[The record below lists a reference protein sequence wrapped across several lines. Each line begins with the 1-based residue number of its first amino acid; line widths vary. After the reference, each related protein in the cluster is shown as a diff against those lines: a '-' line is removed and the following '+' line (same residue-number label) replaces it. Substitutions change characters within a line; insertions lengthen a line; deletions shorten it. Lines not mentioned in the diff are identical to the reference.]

1 MAEEREKRDIRQEV
15 TERVIA
21 AMENGTAPWQCP
33 HEGGPRSGP
42 VNAVTGKPYTG
53 GNHIWLAMVQPTADP
68 RWATFAQAKAAGWMV
83 KKGEHGVPIEV
94 WKTYEKQDTVDLSKR
109 TEKERTTLQKA
120 GISDGQEIT
129 EQKRFAKTYTV
140 FHASQIEGIPPLE
153 MDPEAVHAFDL
164 HAVGEKLFDKTAQS
178 APVHFDSPGRGF
190 YSPKRDEIHLSPK
203 DQFLDAGHLYATAAH
218 EIAHS
223 TMHPSRLNRERYQEW
238 EQGTA
243 GDKTLSAKEELR
255 AEMASYMLSEKT
267 GIPHHPENH
276 ESYVAGWVSILRD
289 SKNELYQAARDAEK
303 IADYVIEQQK
313 LLDISAPEKTTQ
325 QEVLPA
331 LQAAKDAALPG
342 VAPRITVSPETVA
355 LADQIA
361 RVVRSAQAPQQE
373 VPPALQAVMGATLH
387 LNPADLIQ
395 FHKGNGE
402 FHTGIVLRE
411 VDNRDADK
419 SVFFQY
425 KEITPGKDGKPVIQP
440 AGNSLGVVQKSDISV
455 QIPNAVPGIE
465 KLDMQSK
472 GFEKD
477 AERIP
482 GIKAALE
489 YRVDSVMRQNNLTFE
504 NMEKESEMEKQ
515 VYHRVIL
522 THRKDLTA
530 RVLREPVDPDKPIL
544 ECVNH
549 PRQEISGVLKDFSKS
564 EFILKTEEFG
574 DVRVE
579 THKRMFDGR
588 EEELRAA
595 VGKPVDI
602 SIDNTGKNLSMA
614 VHQGDGV
621 SIMQDHFQTPVRP
634 VGLLPMV
641 QMNRADAQPITG
653 KLTHIHDTN
662 MLELKDAK
670 GRSALVVA
678 SDPDKAHQA
687 EIKKM
692 VGHNVTVT
700 PGRTLQVEDLSVKK
714 AVGVSR

>member
-1 MAEEREKRDIRQEV
+1 MAKEEREKRDIRQEV
-15 TERVIA
+15 TDRVIA

-33 HEGGPRSGP
+33 HEGGPRPGP

-53 GNHIWLAMVQPTADP
+53 GNHIWLAMVAPSADP
-68 RWATFAQAKAAGWMV
+68 RWCTFAQAKAAGWMV

-94 WKTYEKQDTVDLSKR
+94 WKTYEKKDTVDISKR
-109 TEKERTTLQKA
+109 TEKERGALQKA

-129 EQKRFAKTYTV
+129 EQRRFAKTYTV
-140 FHASQIEGIPPLE
+140 FNASQIEGIPPLE

-190 YSPKRDEIHLSPK
+190 YSPKRDEVHLPPR

-243 GDKTLSAKEELR
+243 GDKTLRAKEELR

-313 LLDISAPEKTTQ
+313 LLDISAPEKTIQ
-325 QEVLPA
+325 KEI
-331 LQAAKDAALPG
+331 
-342 VAPRITVSPETVA
+342 PRMTVSHETVA

-361 RVVRSAQAPQQE
+361 RAVRSAQVVQQE
-373 VPPALQAVMGATLH
+373 PLPGATLH

-395 FHKGNGE
+395 FRTGTGIQK
-402 FHTGIVLRE
+402 TGIVLRE
-411 VDNRDADK
+411 MDNRDSDK

-425 KEITPGKDGKPVIQP
+425 KEITPGKDGKPVIQQ
-440 AGNSLGVVQKSDISV
+440 AGNSLGVIQKADISV
-455 QIPNAVPGIE
+455 RIPNAVPGIE

-489 YRVDSVMRQNNLTFE
+489 YRVSSVMRQNDLIFE

-530 RVLREPVDPDKPIL
+530 RVLREPIDPDKPIL
-544 ECVNH
+544 EHVNH
-549 PRQEISGVLKDFSKS
+549 PRQEVSGVLKDFSQS
-564 EFILKTEEFG
+564 EFILQTEELG

-588 EEELRAA
+588 EEELRDA

-602 SIDNTGKNLSMA
+602 SIDDTGKNLSLS
-614 VHQGDGV
+614 VHQGAGV
-621 SIMQDHFQTPVRP
+621 SLMQDQFQTPVRP
-634 VGLLPMV
+634 IGLMPMV

-653 KLTHIHDTN
+653 KLTHVHDTN
-662 MLELKDAK
+662 LIELKDTK
-670 GRSALVVA
+670 GRSALVFA

-687 EIKKM
+687 EIQKM
-692 VGHNVTVT
+692 IGHNVSVT
-700 PGRTLQVEDLSVKK
+700 PGRTLQVEDLSVKR
-714 AVGVSR
+714 AVGLSR

>member
-1 MAEEREKRDIRQEV
+1 MAKEEKRDVRQEV
-15 TERVIA
+15 TDRIIQAVEQ
-21 AMENGTAPWQCP
+21 GTAPWQCP

-53 GNHIWLAMVQPTADP
+53 GNHVWLAMVQPTADP
-68 RWATFAQAKAAGWMV
+68 RWCTFSQAKAAGWMV

-94 WKTYEKQDTVDLSKR
+94 WKTYEKKGAVDLSQR
-109 TEKERTTLQKA
+109 TEKERGALQKA

-153 MDPEAVHAFDL
+153 VDPEKTHAFDL

-178 APVHFDSPGRGF
+178 APVIFDSPGSGF
-190 YSPKRDEIHLSPK
+190 YSPRRDEVHLPPR

-243 GDKTLSAKEELR
+243 GDKTLRAKEELR
-255 AEMASYMLSEKT
+255 AEMASYMISEKT

-289 SKNELYQAARDAEK
+289 SKNALYQAARDAEK
-303 IADYVIEQQK
+303 IADHVIEQQK
-313 LLDISAPEKTTQ
+313 LLDIAAPEK
-325 QEVLPA
+325 E
-331 LQAAKDAALPG
+331 
-342 VAPRITVSPETVA
+342 
-355 LADQIA
+355 
-361 RVVRSAQAPQQE
+361 SA
-373 VPPALQAVMGATLH
+373 
-387 LNPADLIQ
+387 
-395 FHKGNGE
+395 
-402 FHTGIVLRE
+402 
-411 VDNRDADK
+411 
-419 SVFFQY
+419 
-425 KEITPGKDGKPVIQP
+425 
-440 AGNSLGVVQKSDISV
+440 
-455 QIPNAVPGIE
+455 
-465 KLDMQSK
+465 
-472 GFEKD
+472 
-477 AERIP
+477 
-482 GIKAALE
+482 
-489 YRVDSVMRQNNLTFE
+489 
-504 NMEKESEMEKQ
+504 MEKQ

-549 PRQEISGVLKDFSKS
+549 PRQEVSGVLKDFSQS

-588 EEELRAA
+588 EDELRAA
-595 VGKPVDI
+595 VGTPVDI
-602 SIDNTGKNLSMA
+602 SIDATGKHLSMA
-614 VHQGDGV
+614 VHHGDGLAGCESLAGCEGV

-634 VGLLPMV
+634 IGLLPMV

-653 KLTHIHDTN
+653 KLTHVHDTN

-670 GRSALVVA
+670 GRSASALVVA
-678 SDPDKAHQA
+678 SDPGKAHQA
-687 EIKKM
+687 EIQKM
-692 VGHNVTVT
+692 VGHNVSVT
-700 PGRTLQVEDLSVKK
+700 PGRTLQVEDLSVKR
-714 AVGVSR
+714 AAGLSR